1 MTFRNHGL
9 FIFALSAFAFTQAS
23 GFKSNMKN
31 IIIRSP
37 AMTFLNISSLIST
50 AINAPAMLPR
60 ATGSSSLESVLKS
73 SIFFCLKL
81 LTDTTFCNKIAIRL
95 VAFATFAGK
104 PMKIRKGTTN
114 MEPPPANVLINPAAV
129 PRNMVTMISI
139 IVMEQS

>member
-60 ATGSSSLESVLKS
+60 ATGSSNLESVLKS
-73 SIFFCLKL
+73 SIFFCLKP
-81 LTDTTFCNKIAIRL
+81 LTDTTFCNKMA
-95 VAFATFAGK
+95 
-104 PMKIRKGTTN
+104 
-114 MEPPPANVLINPAAV
+114 
-129 PRNMVTMISI
+129 
-139 IVMEQS
+139 